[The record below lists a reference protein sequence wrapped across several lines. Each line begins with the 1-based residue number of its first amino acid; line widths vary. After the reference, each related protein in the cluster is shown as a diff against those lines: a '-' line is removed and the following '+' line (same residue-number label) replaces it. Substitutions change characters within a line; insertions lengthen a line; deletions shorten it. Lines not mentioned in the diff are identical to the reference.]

1 MIFICS
7 FFIIN
12 LKKYL
17 TWSSLQV
24 IGYHCKEIIIK
35 NIFYEGDRMKKKLIV
50 YYSYTDNTKKIVNI
64 LKDKLDVDTIRLE
77 TVKPYR
83 GSYDDVVE
91 QGKKETDSGYMPEIK
106 EIGIDLNDYDEILLG
121 SPVWWYTFAPAVR
134 TFLSEYDLREKIII
148 PFITNGGWIGSTVND
163 IKNMAKNSEVKNEI
177 NIKFNGSNLETS
189 MNEIN
194 SWINRL

>member
-1 MIFICS
+1 ML

>member
-1 MIFICS
+1 
-7 FFIIN
+7 
-12 LKKYL
+12 
-17 TWSSLQV
+17 
-24 IGYHCKEIIIK
+24 
-35 NIFYEGDRMKKKLIV
+35 MKKKLIV
-50 YYSYTDNTKKIVNI
+50 YYSYTDNTKKIVDI
-64 LKDKLDVDTIRLE
+64 LKDKLDVDIVRLE
-77 TVKPYR
+77 TVKPYS

-91 QGKKETDSGYMPEIK
+91 QGKKETDSGYMPEIR
-106 EIGIDLNDYDEILLG
+106 EIETNINDYNEILLG

-134 TFLSEYDLREKIII
+134 TFLSKYDLSGKIII

-163 IKNMAKNSEVKNEI
+163 IKNMANNSEVKNEI